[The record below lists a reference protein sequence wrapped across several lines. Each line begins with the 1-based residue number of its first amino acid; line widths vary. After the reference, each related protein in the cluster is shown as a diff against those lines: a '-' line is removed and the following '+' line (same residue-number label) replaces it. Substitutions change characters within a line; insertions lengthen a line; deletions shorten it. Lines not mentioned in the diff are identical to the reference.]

1 MIANHNAKRRKK
13 PQKPKRIDIRQWE
26 KPRRLAQLEK
36 WREAGLT
43 YPEIA
48 GLIGITD
55 RTFINWRSKS
65 EQIRNASKVGT
76 KTMVQELRMK
86 LFEKAMGHA
95 RIERKPFVLTTTR
108 ELAGKGK
115 ITESRVEM
123 VDVEVYYP
131 PDTNALKFALANITQ
146 TDTESDEDG
155 VVWRLADRAGLQE
168 KQEPV
173 EIILRREKTGLD
185 GCLSCLA

>member
-1 MIANHNAKRRKK
+1 MIENPNTKERKK
-13 PQKPKRIDIRQWE
+13 QKEPRRLDIKQWE
-26 KPRRLAQLEK
+26 KPQKLAQLEK

-65 EQIRNASKVGT
+65 ELIRNATKVGT

-86 LFEKAMGHA
+86 LYEKAIGFT
-95 RIERKPFVLTTTR
+95 RIEQKPFILTTTK

-123 VDVEVYYP
+123 LDVAVFYP
-131 PDTNALKFALANITQ
+131 PDTNAIKFALANITQ

-155 VVWRLADRAGLQE
+155 IVWRLADRVNLQE

-173 EIILRREKTGLD
+173 EIILRREPKED
-185 GCLSCLA
+185 AE

>member
-1 MIANHNAKRRKK
+1 MANFNIKQHKK
-13 PQKPKRIDIRQWE
+13 PHNSKRLDIKQWE
-26 KPRRLAQLEK
+26 KPQKLALLEK

-48 GLIGITD
+48 GLIGVTD

-65 EQIRNASKVGT
+65 ELIRNASKVGT

-86 LFEKAMGHA
+86 LFEKAIGYT
-95 RIERKPFVLTTTR
+95 RIEQKPMVLTTTK

-115 ITESRVEM
+115 ITESRIDM

-155 VVWRLADRAGLQE
+155 IVWRLVDRANLQE
-168 KQEPV
+168 KQELV
-173 EIILRREKTGLD
+173 EIILRREKND
-185 GCLSCLA
+185 V